1 MYLRVGAM
9 DESHVARFFVT
20 DNSDSRLSWILPS
33 FDLSDFHLQC
43 RLKSLS
49 DTPLYASSE
58 APPNRKLC
66 SPYFLQSRITAF
78 RTLIKLSR
86 ILLYEISLFFVRKLN
101 FLPLL
106 EPLKMN
112 SCEFT
117 GIFAR

>member
-33 FDLSDFHLQC
+33 FALSDFHLPC
-43 RLKSLS
+43 RSKSLS
-49 DTPLYASSE
+49 DTPLYAASE

-66 SPYFLQSRITAF
+66 SPFFLQSRITAF

-86 ILLYEISLFFVRKLN
+86 ILLYEISLFFVHKLN

-106 EPLKMN
+106 KPLKMN
-112 SCEFT
+112 SCEFS